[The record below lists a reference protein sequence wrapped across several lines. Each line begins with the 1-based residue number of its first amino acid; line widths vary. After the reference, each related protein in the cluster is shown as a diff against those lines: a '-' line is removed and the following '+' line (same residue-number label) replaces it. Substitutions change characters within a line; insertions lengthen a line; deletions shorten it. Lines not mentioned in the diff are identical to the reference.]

1 MKKLSLYVFLVL
13 MFCNIGFADELDD
26 LKTLADS
33 GDAVAQND
41 LGHLYLFGNRELGV
55 SIDLDKGI
63 EYLNKAAEQNQVNAM
78 TTIGWS
84 YFLGGNGA
92 EQNNEE
98 AIYWNKKASK
108 LGFTIASYNM
118 GFFYYSGLA
127 GVKQDLLQ
135 AKKYW
140 LLSAS
145 QWIDSPNHGGATS
158 QELLDEIND
167 FNNNILHDINIL
179 HNIILYNYYKLII
192 SIFK

>member
-1 MKKLSLYVFLVL
+1 

-84 YFLGGNGA
+84 YFLGENGA

-108 LGFTIASYNM
+108 LGFIIASYNM

-127 GVKQDLLQ
+127 GLEQDLLE

-140 LLSAS
+140 LLCAS
-145 QWIDSPNHGGATS
+145 QWIDSSNHGDSTP
-158 QELLDEIND
+158 ENLLEEINS
-167 FNNNILHDINIL
+167 FNKNPSKEMIELRDWFI
-179 HNIILYNYYKLII
+179 KLLK
-192 SIFK
+192 SIPA

>member
-1 MKKLSLYVFLVL
+1 

-41 LGHLYLFGNRELGV
+41 LGHTYLYGNEELNV

-63 EYLNKAAEQNQVNAM
+63 EYLNMAAEQDQVNAM
-78 TTIGWS
+78 TTIGWN
-84 YFLGGNGA
+84 YFLGTNGA

-98 AIYWNKKASK
+98 AIYWNKRASD
-108 LGFTIASYNM
+108 LGFSIATYNM

-127 GVKQDLLQ
+127 GLEQDLLE

-140 LLSAS
+140 LLCAS
-145 QWIDSPNHGGATS
+145 QWIDSSNHGDSTPK
-158 QELLDEIND
+158 ELLDEINS
-167 FNNNILHDINIL
+167 FNKNPTKEMIELRDWFIDL
-179 HNIILYNYYKLII
+179 LK
-192 SIFK
+192 SIQA